1 MHSLVAYLVKF
12 VVTNILIE
20 LEALEIAIHL
30 NVRAAVNLANIS
42 SKIAATHEHIYEV
55 VFIDLEQDSKKTFSP
70 KFHDSRRPAHD
81 QELMQNSSFVVNS
94 SLKRSHKNRNS

>member
-1 MHSLVAYLVKF
+1 MLNIRSFLHSLVAYLVKF

-42 SKIAATHEHIYEV
+42 SKIAATHEHICLGEQS
-55 VFIDLEQDSKKTFSP
+55 INDLDAQK
-70 KFHDSRRPAHD
+70 
-81 QELMQNSSFVVNS
+81 
-94 SLKRSHKNRNS
+94 